1 MGRVANARNR
11 GVSSYGFGGDVVGP
25 HGERQRVGRVERL
38 RAGRG
43 QRQDL
48 HVDALGVHRRDPGL
62 ADVVEPLQVVAQ
74 FVEHDALVA
83 AVVGKSSHRRGQLGQ
98 VPVLFDRDHGHLR
111 SPRSR
116 AER

>member
-1 MGRVANARNR
+1 
-11 GVSSYGFGGDVVGP
+11 VSSHGFGGDVVGP

-83 AVVGKSSHRRGQLGQ
+83 AVVG
-98 VPVLFDRDHGHLR
+98 
-111 SPRSR
+111 
-116 AER
+116 